1 MSRIRLLPHHRALID
16 ASAISEQVA
25 RTRLLSILKAGD
37 LNGMFGPSQ
46 RRAPA
51 LLIRLYNVHGEHF
64 SQQLRPDEL
73 RTGKDGK
80 LLKHETPAGLKMAL
94 DVPPSVRGQLRNPAN
109 PLWVTEGIRKVDAPA
124 SVGLCAIGLL
134 GVWNCRGKPPMPPQ
148 KNRWGSPGDSLLRAD
163 AIGQVRALP
172 GCSVLHYLGPLVMFF
187 DCFFRFFDLSFRKR
201 WYGSFGGFLRFLLLL
216 RPFGCALLPGRR

>member
-25 RTRLLSILKAGD
+25 RERGYVSILKAGD

-124 SVGLCAIGLL
+124 AARSRTGEEAEESAGSSRRSHTSVFERRDQKSETSSRKTSLTA
-134 GVWNCRGKPPMPPQ
+134 RGSAVRCIQEGPGPGQWPQ
-148 KNRWGSPGDSLLRAD
+148 RA
-163 AIGQVRALP
+163 ASCHPVNPIYFSA
-172 GCSVLHYLGPLVMFF
+172 
-187 DCFFRFFDLSFRKR
+187 
-201 WYGSFGGFLRFLLLL
+201 
-216 RPFGCALLPGRR
+216 AA

>member
-25 RTRLLSILKAGD
+25 RERGYVSILKAGD

-94 DVPPSVRGQLRNPAN
+94 DVPPSVRGQLCDPAN
-109 PLWVTEGIRKVDAPA
+109 PLWVAEGIRNVDALA
-124 SVGLCAIGLL
+124 SA
-134 GVWNCRGKPPMPPQ
+134 
-148 KNRWGSPGDSLLRAD
+148 SDSLLRAD

-201 WYGSFGGFLRFLLLL
+201 WYGSFVSFLRFLLLL
-216 RPFGCALLPGRR
+216 RPFGCALLPGRRWRFR